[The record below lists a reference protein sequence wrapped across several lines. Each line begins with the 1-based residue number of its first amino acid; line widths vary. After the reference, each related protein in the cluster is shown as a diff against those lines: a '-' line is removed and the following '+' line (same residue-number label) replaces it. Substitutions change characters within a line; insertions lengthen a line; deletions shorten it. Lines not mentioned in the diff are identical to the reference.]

1 MEERDYINDLE
12 TMLRLKYKS
21 KLYFDVNTDVLTL
34 AKYIDVYKRLGG
46 YGKKIYKI
54 TLKERY
60 KDYKRGLRKI
70 NKNIPLYI
78 ELPKL
83 KKEGNGMYSQ
93 TSAVNTTAEKEI
105 TVNDVLLA
113 GEKLGVLDYTE
124 DNP

>member
-1 MEERDYINDLE
+1 MEEKDYINDLE

-21 KLYFDVNTDVLTL
+21 KLYNDVNLDVLTL
-34 AKYIDVYKRLGG
+34 AKYIEVYRRLGV
-46 YGKKIYKI
+46 YGKKIYKL
-54 TLKERY
+54 TLKERC

-83 KKEGNGMYSQ
+83 TKEGNGMYSQ
-93 TSAVNTTAEKEI
+93 TSVFDTTSEKEI
-105 TVNDVLLA
+105 TVNDVLPV
-113 GEKLGVLDYTE
+113 GKTGVLDYTE